1 MMGKYGTAT
10 IDVGVDIE
18 DFVYNEFDT
27 IIRILENE
35 HDCII
40 SYKEDLPKRSLVDQM
55 KYDYFLEN
63 FNNITLEDLEGI
75 VNERN
80 SNN

>member
-10 IDVGVDIE
+10 IDVDVDIE
-18 DFVYNEFDT
+18 DFVYDEFNT
-27 IIRILENE
+27 IIRILEDE

-75 VNERN
+75 VNGRN